1 MNNGIYYEEIESII
15 KKQEISKKARILEE
29 NYDTVCNYWNIGRLI
44 VDAQGGMEK
53 SKYGDKLIKEW
64 SKELTSKYGKG
75 YNYSNLVRF
84 RQFYQLFP
92 ILATVSQVSWSHIV
106 EVLPLKD
113 KNKMNYYI
121 NLCIN
126 NRLSVRNLRYAIKDN
141 TYERLVNKPLKV
153 EIVSTNKEYDIL
165 DELQNP
171 ILIKLKNNEDITS
184 EYDLEEIIYAQLNL
198 IFRQLGKG
206 FTYVDRQV
214 KLTDGNK
221 NYFIDLLLFNI
232 ELNSY
237 VVVELK
243 LRELRKEDKAQVEF
257 YLNLVDKSFKKA
269 TQNKTIGIII
279 SKKQDKFIAN
289 FIRSNKLF
297 PLTYKLEKVS

>member
-1 MNNGIYYEEIESII
+1 
-15 KKQEISKKARILEE
+15 
-29 NYDTVCNYWNIGRLI
+29 
-44 VDAQGGMEK
+44 
-53 SKYGDKLIKEW
+53 
-64 SKELTSKYGKG
+64 
-75 YNYSNLVRF
+75 
-84 RQFYQLFP
+84 
-92 ILATVSQVSWSHIV
+92 
-106 EVLPLKD
+106 
-113 KNKMNYYI
+113 MNYYI

-126 NRLSVRNLRYAIKDN
+126 NRLS
-141 TYERLVNKPLKV
+141 
-153 EIVSTNKEYDIL
+153 
-165 DELQNP
+165 
-171 ILIKLKNNEDITS
+171 
-184 EYDLEEIIYAQLNL
+184 QLNL

-221 NYFIDLLLFNI
+221 NYFVDLLLFNI

-243 LRELRKEDKAQVEF
+243 LRELRREDKAQVEF

-297 PLTYKLEKVS
+297 PLTYKIEKVS